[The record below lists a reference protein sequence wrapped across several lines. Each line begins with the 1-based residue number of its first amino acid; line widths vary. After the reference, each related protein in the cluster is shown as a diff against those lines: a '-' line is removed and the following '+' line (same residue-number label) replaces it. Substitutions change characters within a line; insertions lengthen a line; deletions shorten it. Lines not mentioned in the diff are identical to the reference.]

1 VTEPSL
7 IYQLVIA
14 VALGML
20 VGLQRERADKVVAG
34 IRTFPIIGMFGVFC
48 GVLSASV
55 GGWVIAAGILAMAA
69 LTVMANVL
77 RLESGEHDPGMTT
90 EVAILVMYS
99 IGVALTRDLVLEAI
113 MATAALAVLLHWKD
127 PLHTFAERIGAD
139 EFAALMRL
147 VLIGLVVLPALPN
160 RDFGPFGVLNPFEIW
175 LMVVLIVGISMAGYV
190 AFRLLGPRTGA
201 IAAGFLGGLISSTA
215 TTVSYA
221 RRGKSDN
228 RRSSAAVLVVVLAS
242 AVVFARVLLEVAIVA
257 PGDLAAT
264 IGPLGAMLAAMLGIA
279 AGLYALG
286 ISSSELEVDDQEP
299 PSDLKVA
306 VFFGL
311 LYAVVLLAVAFAAD
325 RLGPQGLYAVAA
337 IAGLTDL
344 SAITLSTANLMQAD
358 QLDVGTAWRMILVAG
373 MSNIVFKGGVVLV
386 LGSRAMRG
394 RIALAFGAALA
405 AGGAILLLWPA

>member
-1 VTEPSL
+1 MTELNL

-20 VGLQRERADKVVAG
+20 VGLQRERADKIVAG
-34 IRTFPIIGMFGVFC
+34 IRTFPIIGMLGVFC
-48 GVLSASV
+48 GVLGATV
-55 GGWVIAAGILAMAA
+55 GDWVIAAGLLAIAA

-139 EFAALMRL
+139 EFGALMRL

-160 RDFGPFGVLNPFEIW
+160 RDFGPFGVLNLFEIW

-201 IAAGFLGGLISSTA
+201 IAAGLLGGLISSTA

-221 RRGKSDN
+221 RRSRSDS

-242 AVVFARVLLEVAIVA
+242 AIVFARVLLEVAIVA
-257 PGDLAAT
+257 PGDLGAT

-306 VFFGL
+306 VIFGL
-311 LYAVVLLAVAFAAD
+311 LYAVVLLAVAFADD
-325 RLGPQGLYAVAA
+325 RLGQQGLYAVAA

-344 SAITLSTANLMQAD
+344 SAITLSTANLMHAD
-358 QLDVGTAWRMILVAG
+358 NLDVGTAWRMILVAG

-394 RIALAFGAALA
+394 RIVLSFGAALA